1 MTARNYDIILQFANN
16 ISDAGANY
24 PAISGKFESGNV
36 VIGLTSGA
44 TGQIANIDLA
54 SNTFKVKL
62 SNTYEEFRATENIRS
77 IYTDILLQ
85 NSSVDYGV
93 ANTDS
98 PASNNYPA
106 ISNLFE
112 NIAEARNLTRVETT
126 TDTFLLPIAANSNSE
141 ITAIVDNVQIHP
153 TQYTFTDE
161 LPSTTGTL
169 SSYVTVGGNASFDVS
184 LLGANG
190 IYFKDT
196 TSFNPASNVTI
207 RIDSGNVN
215 ATSFATTIATGNT
228 VTANSVAISSI
239 SNSPYIAEKNAFTQN
254 PVVRLITL
262 YYPGEW
268 FPNNKFNNP
277 SLAGEGRAWPN
288 DFPFRIA
295 EVNGDI
301 ISDINYNVTYGGI
314 SYVPYPVNVS
324 SILNNLLMEKLTSLL
339 LAFLILIIL
348 LVL

>member
-16 ISDAGANY
+16 IVDAGANY

-112 NIAEARNLTRVETT
+112 NIAEARNLTRVETA

-161 LPSTTGTL
+161 LPSTTGTI
-169 SSYVTVGGNASFDVS
+169 SSYVTVGEKVLGNCRFSFESTNSAMFPIIQAQELSHPQIAEQHPFEVRNALSIPNEEQQFGVDILKSALSAPLRQMASNSGLSSDLIESQIKEAPQNCGYNFRDFV
-184 LLGANG
+184 LQDMVAAG
-190 IYFKDT
+190 IVDPLKVTRCALQNAASAAGTLIT
-196 TSFNPASNVTI
+196 TSH
-207 RIDSGNVN
+207 
-215 ATSFATTIATGNT
+215 
-228 VTANSVAISSI
+228 AIV
-239 SNSPYIAEKNAFTQN
+239 E
-254 PVVRLITL
+254 R
-262 YYPGEW
+262 
-268 FPNNKFNNP
+268 
-277 SLAGEGRAWPN
+277 
-288 DFPFRIA
+288 
-295 EVNGDI
+295 
-301 ISDINYNVTYGGI
+301 
-314 SYVPYPVNVS
+314 
-324 SILNNLLMEKLTSLL
+324 
-339 LAFLILIIL
+339 
-348 LVL
+348 